1 MNDIQASH
9 RPVYGGYIG
18 IIRRVH
24 KADVRARMW
33 QARRS
38 ADLRHLVGGRARRP
52 PRAAAPCPRGD
63 LLRWGDKVALGARA
77 EAEKL
82 FSDNDLLRS
91 GKRIPVLRK

>member
-24 KADVRARMW
+24 KAAFEPVCGKPGVPQIFATWWEAELAAHRAL
-33 QARRS
+33 
-38 ADLRHLVGGRARRP
+38 LRHV
-52 PRAAAPCPRGD
+52 RGD

-82 FSDNDLLRS
+82 FSDNDLLHS